1 MTKSSFTSK
10 RIFESNA
17 DSFLRTAR
25 ASHQLALEINKL
37 SKGGSVGKGQKT
49 KKKGFRK
56 IRDKI
61 RGEKGIPNIRCKER
75 RMSENAK
82 RQPQFTVLDPL
93 TEDTKMSERRRTAD
107 KISKRDSGNLSE
119 VTEEDPSPL
128 PSSDSG
134 ESKQVITKPPSARLS
149 LSNSDAGDGQSTL
162 RHPYHNLYSASSS
175 RNSSART
182 STSSLQALNEDTIV
196 DARSVRRP
204 PMSRRTSGMSQS
216 DKHSQDLPVYPDQS
230 YASLQS
236 QVHPTYQPPFSHPRS
251 APQSHHD
258 IRSRLAQSR
267 AARTAGNTPVSSP
280 GLFSFKT
287 PSSTTSFGTDD
298 GTRVSTPYLHP
309 THLQPPKE

>member
-204 PMSRRTSGMSQS
+204 PMSRRTS

-267 AARTAGNTPVSSP
+267 AARTAGNTPLSSP
-280 GLFSFKT
+280 GLFSFKNPHSAT
-287 PSSTTSFGTDD
+287 PFGTDD
-298 GTRVSTPYLHP
+298 DTRVGSPYLHP
-309 THLQPPKE
+309 THMQPPRE

>member
-204 PMSRRTSGMSQS
+204 PMSRRTS

-267 AARTAGNTPVSSP
+267 AARTAGNTPLSSP

-287 PSSTTSFGTDD
+287 PHSATPFGTDD
-298 GTRVSTPYLHP
+298 DTRVGSPYLHP
-309 THLQPPKE
+309 THMQPPRE

>member
-1 MTKSSFTSK
+1 
-10 RIFESNA
+10 
-17 DSFLRTAR
+17 
-25 ASHQLALEINKL
+25 
-37 SKGGSVGKGQKT
+37 
-49 KKKGFRK
+49 
-56 IRDKI
+56 
-61 RGEKGIPNIRCKER
+61 
-75 RMSENAK
+75 MSENAK
-82 RQPQFTVLDPL
+82 RQPQFPVLDPL
-93 TEDTKMSERRRTAD
+93 TEDTKMSERPSSIVDRDSVPRNGRTAD
-107 KISKRDSGNLSE
+107 KTSKRDSGNLSE
-119 VTEEDPSPL
+119 VAEDPSPL

-204 PMSRRTSGMSQS
+204 PMSRRTSGLSQS

-258 IRSRLAQSR
+258 IRSRLAESR

-280 GLFSFKT
+280 GLFSFKSPQSAT
-287 PSSTTSFGTDD
+287 PFGTDD

>member
-17 DSFLRTAR
+17 DSFLLTAR

-149 LSNSDAGDGQSTL
+149 LSNSDAGDGQSIL

-204 PMSRRTSGMSQS
+204 PMSRRTS

-267 AARTAGNTPVSSP
+267 AARTAGNTPLSSP

>member
-149 LSNSDAGDGQSTL
+149 LSNSDAGDGQSIL

-204 PMSRRTSGMSQS
+204 PMSRRTS

-236 QVHPTYQPPFSHPRS
+236 QVHPTYQPPFSQPRS
-251 APQSHHD
+251 AQQSHHD

>member
-1 MTKSSFTSK
+1 
-10 RIFESNA
+10 
-17 DSFLRTAR
+17 
-25 ASHQLALEINKL
+25 
-37 SKGGSVGKGQKT
+37 
-49 KKKGFRK
+49 
-56 IRDKI
+56 
-61 RGEKGIPNIRCKER
+61 
-75 RMSENAK
+75 MSENAK

-149 LSNSDAGDGQSTL
+149 LSNSDAGDGQSIL

-204 PMSRRTSGMSQS
+204 PMSRRTS

-236 QVHPTYQPPFSHPRS
+236 QVHPTYQPPFSQPRS
-251 APQSHHD
+251 AQQSHHD

-267 AARTAGNTPVSSP
+267 AARTAGNTPLSSP

-287 PSSTTSFGTDD
+287 PHSATPFGTDD
-298 GTRVSTPYLHP
+298 DTRVGSPYLHP
-309 THLQPPKE
+309 THMQPPRE

>member
-1 MTKSSFTSK
+1 
-10 RIFESNA
+10 
-17 DSFLRTAR
+17 
-25 ASHQLALEINKL
+25 
-37 SKGGSVGKGQKT
+37 
-49 KKKGFRK
+49 
-56 IRDKI
+56 
-61 RGEKGIPNIRCKER
+61 
-75 RMSENAK
+75 MSENAK
-82 RQPQFTVLDPL
+82 RQSQFTALDPL
-93 TEDTKMSERRRTAD
+93 AEDTKMSERPSSIVGRDSVPRNGRTAD
-107 KISKRDSGNLSE
+107 KIAKRDSGNLSE
-119 VTEEDPSPL
+119 VAEDSSPL
-128 PSSDSG
+128 PSSESG

-149 LSNSDAGDGQSTL
+149 LSNSDAGDGQSIL

-204 PMSRRTSGMSQS
+204 PMSRRTS

-267 AARTAGNTPVSSP
+267 AARTAGNTPLSSP

-287 PSSTTSFGTDD
+287 SHSATPFGTDD
-298 GTRVSTPYLHP
+298 DTRVGSPYLHP
-309 THLQPPKE
+309 THMQPPRE